1 MAISPLFFFPFT
13 RQHRG
18 TGILPDLIRRR
29 STVRLTVLLF
39 DGFTALDVVGGYEVL
54 ANVPDVEVEFA
65 APNAGVVAA
74 DTRRLGL
81 IAHKSIQEVTSTDI
95 LYVPGGPGVSA
106 ALDSPELLAW
116 IRHVHQSATW
126 TVGICNGVAVLAA
139 AGILRGL
146 TATTNWGWRDRLAA
160 YGVEVVAER
169 FHRDGSIVTGAGVSA
184 SIDAG
189 LFLAAMLAGEKT
201 AQLIQLGIEYFPHPP
216 AFARSTL
223 ADVSVDERNLLLAFE
238 RGAAMD
244 RLKSA
249 SVPWEATA
257 R

>member
-1 MAISPLFFFPFT
+1 MAISPLFIFPFT

-18 TGILPDLIRRR
+18 SGILPDLIRRR

-65 APNAGVVAA
+65 ATHAGAIAA

-81 IAHKSIQEVTSTDI
+81 IAHKSIQEVAGTDI
-95 LYVPGGPGVSA
+95 LYVPGGPGVSQ
-106 ALDSPELLAW
+106 ALDNPELLAW
-116 IRHVHQSATW
+116 IRRVHQGATW
-126 TVGICNGVAVLAA
+126 TVGICNGVALLAA
-139 AGILRGL
+139 AGILPGL
-146 TATTNWGWRDRLAA
+146 TVTTNWGWRDRVAA
-160 YGVEVVAER
+160 YGVEVVADR
-169 FHRDGSIVTGAGVSA
+169 FHRDGSVVTGAGVSA

-189 LFLAAMLAGEKT
+189 LFLAALLAGEKT

-223 ADVSVDERNLLLAFE
+223 ADVPVDERNLLLAYE
-238 RGAAMD
+238 SGPGLD
-244 RLKSA
+244 RLRSG
-249 SVPWEATA
+249 SVPWEATV